1 LATGWLAMDTL
12 SSWLGAIGLEQYASL
27 LESHGIDLR
36 SLPLLSDSDLAELG
50 VLLGHR
56 RLLLK
61 SIATLDSG
69 HGEPVDA
76 LGTRDAERRQLT
88 VLFCD
93 LVGSTALA
101 QRIDP
106 EALRDLMR
114 AYQQTCREAIGRYDG
129 HVAQYRGD
137 GLEVYFGWPHAH
149 EDDAERAVR
158 AALEIV
164 RDVGQLASPEPVRV
178 RIGIATG
185 LVVVGA
191 DGAGDAS
198 VPSAAVGETPNL
210 AARLQELAGPNQIV
224 VAPATRR
231 LLGQSFDV
239 EDLGDHDLKGI
250 DSPVRAQRIRGA
262 ARSES
267 RFDAT
272 RGGRYTP
279 FVGRE
284 HEVALLLARW
294 QQAGEG
300 EGQVVL
306 LVGEPGIGKS
316 RIPRVLHE
324 RLAAEPHLR
333 LQYQCSPYHT
343 GSAFFPIIEQI
354 ERAAGLD
361 RDDTPERK
369 LDKLEAMLDLTPE
382 ALPVVAPLF
391 GALLSL
397 PIDRYP
403 TRMLSIQK
411 HRELTIGALVDH
423 LVNLAQRQPVLII
436 CEDAHWIDPSTL
448 ETMALLVERIRH
460 TAILLVITCRPEFVP
475 PWTAHGN
482 VTLLNL
488 NRLSKRYGAAMAVG
502 LAGGKTLP
510 AEVLTQILERTD
522 GVPLFVEELTR
533 TVLELGLLKD
543 QGDRWELSGPLP
555 ALAIPSTLQDS
566 LTARLDHLGSVKDL
580 AQVGAC
586 IGREFDHAMLA
597 AVAPMSG
604 GELQDALDKLV
615 ASGLIF
621 RHSSATESIYSFKHA
636 LVQDVAYDGLLKSRR
651 QQIHERIA
659 RSLAHDFKDRA
670 NAQPELLALHLTRAG
685 LIEQAVPQWRT
696 ATRSAI
702 ANNRHREAL
711 GYVDAGLALVDR
723 AAVEQKTNLEVG
735 LLVAGAACHWV
746 ITGYACKP
754 AANLLA
760 RAEMLLDGVTDQRL
774 LVLALSA
781 ILMSAY
787 VRADTTKALAT
798 AERLVALGEATS
810 DMDQR
815 IITFASASSVLTFHG
830 QFERCRR
837 LLEFVVE
844 NYKTDRRFAYGR
856 INDAKVHAYV
866 WLSWIHVMTGRLDQ
880 ARHCARMAIEHATTN
895 AEPFILSQALSVGAL
910 PFAEAGDCEEALR
923 LCQRCIELC
932 DAQNLPFWQ
941 GWAMVHEGIALMRLG
956 QHDSAE
962 TRLAQAIEHLVVRG
976 TRNNLGYVYAR
987 RIHALALLGRFDEAR
1002 RNYDIGRVECVETGQ
1017 LLALSGLNYARGVT
1031 EVLDPDSDVAAAEH
1045 WLHIALA
1052 DARSSGMRLVELRA
1066 AIALAGLW
1074 QLQDKHQTAHDL
1086 LEPILDSFTE
1096 GLDCLDL
1103 RRARDLVD
1111 ELAGGR
1117 SRTLPIV
1124 ESDRSRANLMT
1135 AFCDR

>member
-1 LATGWLAMDTL
+1 MDTI
-12 SSWLGAIGLEQYASL
+12 SSWLGAIELDQYSSIF
-27 LESHGIDLR
+27 ESHGIDLR
-36 SLPLLSDSDLAELG
+36 SLPLLSESDLADLG

-56 RLLLK
+56 RLLLR
-61 SIATLDSG
+61 SIANLDSG
-69 HGEPVDA
+69 QGKPVEA
-76 LGTRDAERRQLT
+76 LTTRDAERRQLT

-101 QRIDP
+101 QRVDP
-106 EALRDLMR
+106 ETLRDLMR
-114 AYQQTCREAIGRYDG
+114 AYQQTCREAIKHYDG

-164 RDVGQLASPEPVRV
+164 RAVSQLASPERMRV
-178 RIGIATG
+178 RIGVATG

-191 DGAGDAS
+191 GGAGDAS

-239 EDLGDHDLKGI
+239 EDLGDHNLKGI
-250 DSPVRAQRIRGA
+250 DHPVRAQYIRGV

-272 RGGRYTP
+272 RDGQYTP

-300 EGQVVL
+300 EGQVVI

-316 RIPRVLHE
+316 RIQRVLHE
-324 RLAAEPHLR
+324 RLSEEPHLR

-343 GSAFFPIIEQI
+343 GSAFFPIIELI
-354 ERAAGLD
+354 ERASGLD
-361 RDDTPERK
+361 RDDTPEQK
-369 LDKLEAMLDLTPE
+369 LDKLEALLGLRPE
-382 ALPVVAPLF
+382 ALPVVAPF
-391 GALLSL
+391 FAALLSL

-403 TRMLSIQK
+403 ARMLSIQK
-411 HRELTIGALVDH
+411 HRELTICALVDH
-423 LVNLAQRQPVLII
+423 LVHLARRQPVLIV
-436 CEDAHWIDPSTL
+436 CEDAQWIDPSTL

-460 TAILLVITCRPEFVP
+460 SAILLVITCRPEFVP
-475 PWTAHGN
+475 TWTGHGN

-502 LAGGKTLP
+502 LAGGKDLP

-543 QGDRWELSGPLP
+543 QGDRWALSGPVP

-566 LTARLDHLGSVKDL
+566 LVARLDHLGSVKEV

-597 AVAPMSG
+597 AVTRVSNS
-604 GELQDALDKLV
+604 ELQAALGKLV

-621 RHSSATESIYSFKHA
+621 RQTSATESTYSFKHA

-659 RSLAHDFKDRA
+659 RALAYDFKDRA
-670 NAQPELLALHLTRAG
+670 KAQPELLALHLTRAG
-685 LIEQAVPQWRT
+685 LIAQAIPQWRT
-696 ATRSAI
+696 AARSAI

-735 LLVAGAACHWV
+735 LLILGAACHTV
-746 ITGYACKP
+746 ISSYACEP

-760 RAEMLLDGVTDQRL
+760 RAEKLLGGVTDQRL
-774 LVLALSA
+774 LILALSA
-781 ILMSAY
+781 ILISAY
-787 VRADTTKALAT
+787 VRAETTKASAT
-798 AERLVALGEATS
+798 AERLVALGEATP
-810 DMDQR
+810 DTDTR
-815 IITFASASSVLTFHG
+815 IIAFASASSVLAFEG

-837 LLEFVVE
+837 LLEFVAE
-844 NYKTDRRFAYGR
+844 NYETDRQFVYRR
-856 INDAKVHAYV
+856 LNDSKVHAFV
-866 WLSWIHVMTGRLDQ
+866 WLSWIHATTGRLDQ
-880 ARHCARMAIEHATTN
+880 ARHCARMAIELATTN
-895 AEPFILSQALSVGAL
+895 ADPFILSLALSVGAL
-910 PFAEAGDCEEALR
+910 AFAEAGDCKEALR
-923 LCQRCIELC
+923 LCQSSMELC

-941 GWAMVHEGIALMRLG
+941 GWAMVHEGVALMSLD
-956 QHDSAE
+956 QHDRAE
-962 TRLAQAIEHLVVRG
+962 TRLAQGLEHLVVRG
-976 TRNNLGYVYAR
+976 GRINLGYVYAR
-987 RIHALALLGRFDEAR
+987 RTHALALLGRFDEAR
-1002 RNYDIGRVECVETGQ
+1002 QNYDIGSLECAQSGQ
-1017 LLALSGLNYARGVT
+1017 RLMLSELNYARGVT

-1045 WLHIALA
+1045 WLQIARA

-1066 AIALAGLW
+1066 AMTLAGLW
-1074 QLQDKHQTAHDL
+1074 QFQDKHQAAHDL
-1086 LEPILDSFTE
+1086 LEPILASFSE
-1096 GLDCLDL
+1096 GFDCRDL
-1103 RRARDLVD
+1103 TRARELLD
-1111 ELAGGR
+1111 ELAGG
-1117 SRTLPIV
+1117 SSTSLNIQ
-1124 ESDRSRANLMT
+1124 SDRSRRA
-1135 AFCDR
+1135 